1 MLNDDSRERRNFLDE
16 SMPNNLD
23 ESTTKLRIYIDR
35 KFISVGNVEL
45 VEISGNSIPQ
55 GIYRDEA
62 ANNGLYDSIA
72 LESRWNG
79 LVEDVSQPEK
89 DINKI
94 MLEFE
99 CYGTDSQSIHIQGKT
114 LVNAYLDDSKYKFG

>member
-1 MLNDDSRERRNFLDE
+1 
-16 SMPNNLD
+16 MPNNLD

-45 VEISGNSIPQ
+45 VEINGNTIPLQ
-55 GIYRDEA
+55 IYRDKVNA
-62 ANNGLYDSIA
+62 GLYDSIA

-79 LVEDVSQPEK
+79 KVEEILEPDK
-89 DINKI
+89 DINKV

-99 CYGTDSQSIHIQGKT
+99 CYGTDSQSIHISGKS
-114 LVNAYLDDSKYKFG
+114 LVNKYLDDAKYKFRE